1 MEEVG
6 GYLKYD
12 TKHYVLTLVRAHRNR
27 ALGVV
32 GLAS

>member
-27 ALGVV
+27 DNEMV
-32 GLAS
+32 